1 MNRTRSRA
9 AIRPTSACPSS
20 VCGPPPLTGSAFGE
34 TLFALGFAKAGG
46 LGDEPGLGLAIG
58 NAEVT
63 LVELVAAY
71 RDAWTV
77 AWNPQYVVGVWCG
90 HKFGGFGDKT
100 LVGAKAAAPVA
111 WRIARA
117 LYPGND
123 GPWFV
128 EPGEVVHRRVCALTG
143 LPASGD
149 CPRTEEG
156 RALAGRSGTTPCPVH
171 VRDVNGNVIE
181 RTEALASAYAG
192 TSEATG
198 TLAISKPENDA
209 VFCLAQGM
217 ESQTVVCQVV
227 GNPGDAQ
234 LWWFADGRAVGESSG
249 VRPSRAR
256 ARRTCP
262 HLRDDRRHH
271 LVRAHQDTVNG

>member
-1 MNRTRSRA
+1 MSA
-9 AIRPTSACPSS
+9 ALRVLIHVSAQ
-20 VCGPPPLTGSAFGE
+20 
-34 TLFALGFAKAGG
+34 GFAKTGG
-46 LGDEPGLGLAIG
+46 LGDAPKFAWKTG
-58 NAEVT
+58 T
-63 LVELVAAY
+63 SAAY

-181 RTEALASAYAG
+181 RTEALTTAYAG

-227 GNPGDAQ
+227 GNPGEAQ

-249 VRPSRAR
+249 ARPFAVALGRGEHVLTCATITGSTSSVRIKI
-256 ARRTCP
+256 
-262 HLRDDRRHH
+262 
-271 LVRAHQDTVNG
+271 Q